1 MNITKYLF
9 ENYRFSVIEYSVA
22 INILADLYLNL
33 PKTEEELCNSYP
45 EVNIKSKLAK
55 LFTASLVEKTS
66 NNLWSISALGKL
78 VINKLDIPSFIV
90 DFQLKSLQLD
100 EMDYSFLSDCIQSQS
115 FITEKYYNSVSSY
128 IKLLD
133 VYKRQNTDDDC
144 CKDIL
149 KQSLYIYIV
158 GLDDNLNRFG
168 VKEYVD
174 FVISNSKMNKKLYM
188 SKFKGKKEEL
198 IYMCNF
204 SRESIK
210 EINNIFIKTTPNTI
224 TNLTFSSNS
233 VKITALLRCLNPIIN
248 KEYDD
253 DFYVLYKYNKQLIN
267 VLCMRE
273 SKNFVNMFAKLIFP
287 SSAKLSFL
295 HKTTKYIE
303 NILENIFLD
312 KSNETEI
319 LLPHKSN
326 EIIIKKGHYCPV
338 KVDK

>member
-9 ENYRFSVIEYSVA
+9 ENYRFSVVEDSVA

-55 LFTASLVEKTS
+55 LFTASLVEKSS

-133 VYKRQNTDDDC
+133 VYKRQNTDNNC
-144 CKDIL
+144 HKDVL

-174 FVISNSKMNKKLYM
+174 FVISNSKTNKKLYM
-188 SKFKGKKEEL
+188 SKFKSKKEEL

-204 SRESIK
+204 SHKSIK

-224 TNLTFSSNS
+224 TDLIFSSNS
-233 VKITALLRCLNPIIN
+233 VKVTALLRCLNPIIN

-253 DFYVLYKYNKQLIN
+253 DFYVLYKYNKQLVN
-267 VLCMRE
+267 VLSMRE
-273 SKNFVNMFAKLIFP
+273 SENFVNMFAKSIFP
-287 SSAKLSFL
+287 SSTKLSFL
-295 HKTTKYIE
+295 NKTIEYIE

-312 KSNETEI
+312 KKSNETEI
-319 LLPHKSN
+319 MLPHKSN
-326 EIIIKKGHYCPV
+326 EIIIKKE
-338 KVDK
+338 

>member
-9 ENYRFSVIEYSVA
+9 ENYRFSVVEDSVA

-55 LFTASLVEKTS
+55 LFTASLVEKSS

-133 VYKRQNTDDDC
+133 VYKRQNTDNNC
-144 CKDIL
+144 HKDVL

-158 GLDDNLNRFG
+158 GLDDNLNRFV

-174 FVISNSKMNKKLYM
+174 FVISNSKTNKKLYM
-188 SKFKGKKEEL
+188 SKFKSKKEEL
-198 IYMCNF
+198 IYM
-204 SRESIK
+204 
-210 EINNIFIKTTPNTI
+210 
-224 TNLTFSSNS
+224 
-233 VKITALLRCLNPIIN
+233 
-248 KEYDD
+248 
-253 DFYVLYKYNKQLIN
+253 
-267 VLCMRE
+267 
-273 SKNFVNMFAKLIFP
+273 
-287 SSAKLSFL
+287 
-295 HKTTKYIE
+295 
-303 NILENIFLD
+303 
-312 KSNETEI
+312 
-319 LLPHKSN
+319 
-326 EIIIKKGHYCPV
+326 
-338 KVDK
+338 

>member
-9 ENYRFSVIEYSVA
+9 ENYRFSVVEDSVA

-55 LFTASLVEKTS
+55 LFTASLVEKSS

-133 VYKRQNTDDDC
+133 VYKRQNTDNNC
-144 CKDIL
+144 HKDVL

-174 FVISNSKMNKKLYM
+174 FVISNSK
-188 SKFKGKKEEL
+188 
-198 IYMCNF
+198 
-204 SRESIK
+204 RIK
-210 EINNIFIKTTPNTI
+210 NYT
-224 TNLTFSSNS
+224 
-233 VKITALLRCLNPIIN
+233 
-248 KEYDD
+248 
-253 DFYVLYKYNKQLIN
+253 
-267 VLCMRE
+267 
-273 SKNFVNMFAKLIFP
+273 
-287 SSAKLSFL
+287 
-295 HKTTKYIE
+295 
-303 NILENIFLD
+303 
-312 KSNETEI
+312 
-319 LLPHKSN
+319 
-326 EIIIKKGHYCPV
+326 
-338 KVDK
+338 

>member
-9 ENYRFSVIEYSVA
+9 ENYRFSVVEDSVA

-55 LFTASLVEKTS
+55 LFTASLVEKSS

-133 VYKRQNTDDDC
+133 VYKRQNTDNNC
-144 CKDIL
+144 HKDVL

-174 FVISNSKMNKKLYM
+174 FVISNSKTNKKYPL
-188 SKFKGKKEEL
+188 KP
-198 IYMCNF
+198 
-204 SRESIK
+204 R
-210 EINNIFIKTTPNTI
+210 INT
-224 TNLTFSSNS
+224 S
-233 VKITALLRCLNPIIN
+233 
-248 KEYDD
+248 
-253 DFYVLYKYNKQLIN
+253 
-267 VLCMRE
+267 
-273 SKNFVNMFAKLIFP
+273 
-287 SSAKLSFL
+287 
-295 HKTTKYIE
+295 
-303 NILENIFLD
+303 
-312 KSNETEI
+312 
-319 LLPHKSN
+319 
-326 EIIIKKGHYCPV
+326 
-338 KVDK
+338 